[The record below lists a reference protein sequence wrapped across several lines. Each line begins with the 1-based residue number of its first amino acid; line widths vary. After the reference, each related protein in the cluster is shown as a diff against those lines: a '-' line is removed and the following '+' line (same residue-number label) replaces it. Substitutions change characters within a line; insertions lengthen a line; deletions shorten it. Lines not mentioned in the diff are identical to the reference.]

1 MHGSIQP
8 DESPAEAA
16 RREVLE
22 ETGFAVTRLYHLR
35 VHPFFVQATGTVQLA
50 IVFAAF
56 VVETRQPMLSYEHDR
71 AEWLTVA
78 ESMKRFVWP
87 SERESLSHAVML
99 LSGPGDAP
107 AGPVEGVLRVP

>member
-1 MHGSIQP
+1 M
-8 DESPAEAA
+8 
-16 RREVLE
+16 E
-22 ETGFAVTRLYHLR
+22 ETGFAVGRLYHVR

-50 IVFAAF
+50 VVFAAF
-56 VVETRQPMLSYEHDR
+56 VVESQEPKLSYEHDR

-78 ESMKRFVWP
+78 AALERFVWP

-99 LSGPGDAP
+99 LSGPSDAP